1 MSADHTARV
10 MPRSNPTPDELERG
24 AAQAIDTLTTLLRN
38 LRQSQGELVEAGLL
52 VGMDWPEIAQ
62 VTGHSSGDAARMA
75 HDRWRAGQ
83 P

>member
-1 MSADHTARV
+1 MAPV
-10 MPRSNPTPDELERG
+10 MPRSDPTPDELQRG
-24 AAQAIDTLTTLLRN
+24 ASLAIESVTNLLRN
-38 LRQSQGELVEAGLL
+38 LGLVRGELVEAGLL
-52 VGMDWPEIAQ
+52 VGLTWDEIAV